1 MPCGPAASTT
11 ASLPAGAALPEPG
24 LSEPHVPGAGGDR
37 APIQLG
43 EGRALLPAGVGA
55 GPGARPSVLG
65 LLPADHPRGAAL
77 LAAGVSPAAK
87 FEPRLFSIHLDSEF
101 GTAGSGGLHW

>member
-11 ASLPAGAALPEPG
+11 AGLPAGAAVSEPG
-24 LSEPHVPGAGGDR
+24 LPEPHVPGAVGDR
-37 APIQLG
+37 APVQLG
-43 EGRALLPAGVGA
+43 EGCALLPPRAGTWV
-55 GPGARPSVLG
+55 GARPAVLG

-101 GTAGSGGLHW
+101 GTASSGGLHW